1 LKKSQL
7 FSHSVLS
14 LSLFAKAARLASPF
28 FFPREK
34 KQSPGGGWLIGIGDR

>member
-1 LKKSQL
+1 LIEKKAAFFPQC
-7 FSHSVLS
+7 S

-34 KQSPGGGWLIGIGDR
+34 KQSPGGGWLIGIGDS